1 MAIHKGAR
9 VSSATQ
15 LLNEEGDIGSGL
27 RRPKNLEVRVETRV
41 EKILFDRKT
50 AIGVQVEGGR
60 KCKILSPEI
69 SINFGEGIQLT

>member
-1 MAIHKGAR
+1 MVQMAIHKGAR

-15 LLNEEGDIGSGL
+15 LLNDEGDIGSGL

-60 KCKILSPEI
+60 KCKILPPAVSTD
-69 SINFGEGIQLT
+69 L